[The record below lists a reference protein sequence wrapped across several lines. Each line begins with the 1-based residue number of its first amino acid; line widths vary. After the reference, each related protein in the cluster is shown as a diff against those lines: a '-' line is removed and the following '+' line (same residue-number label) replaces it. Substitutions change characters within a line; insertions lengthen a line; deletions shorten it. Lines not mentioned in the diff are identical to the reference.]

1 MGLDHS
7 PPILR
12 VSGYP
17 GDKADRVS
25 VLQPRASQ
33 SPSLCSVLSRS
44 KGKSVPLFKD
54 VDQKLSCVCCTQETA
69 GAGVGGGEWGE
80 VGDTSELSMRVC
92 GADRRCSEEG
102 GLDPHS

>member
-69 GAGVGGGEWGE
+69 GAGGGGGGGVGVGGGG
-80 VGDTSELSMRVC
+80 
-92 GADRRCSEEG
+92 
-102 GLDPHS
+102 